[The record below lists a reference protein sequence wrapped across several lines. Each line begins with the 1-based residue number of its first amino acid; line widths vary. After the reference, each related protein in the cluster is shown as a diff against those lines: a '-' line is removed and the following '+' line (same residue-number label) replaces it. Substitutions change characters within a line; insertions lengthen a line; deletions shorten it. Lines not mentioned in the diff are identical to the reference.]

1 VKGLSTTRRLTVLLA
16 LAGLYFSA
24 GKLGLE
30 LAVVHASISAV
41 WPATGVALAAFL
53 ILGYDAWPGILLG
66 SFLVNLTTAGSAAVC
81 LGIAIGDTLEGL
93 AGTYL
98 VNKFARGRNAFQRTQ
113 DIFKF
118 VFFAAI
124 LSSAIAATIGM
135 TSLSIGRSAPWANY
149 WTMWFT
155 WWQGDAVGAIVVTPV
170 LLLWTGERRM
180 KWDTNQIVEACAV
193 LVLLLAIGLTI
204 FDGIFSTQAG
214 YAPIEFL
221 CIPVLIWAA
230 LRFGPREAA
239 IATTILAGIA
249 IWGTMRGNG
258 PFVMQNKN
266 ASLLLLQAFM
276 GVTVIVT
283 LVLAAEV
290 RQRKDSL
297 EKIRLMALSDP
308 LTGLANYRRLVEALE
323 GEMRRYGRTERPFAI
338 LVLDLDGLKIINDTY
353 GHVVGSQALRRVAEI
368 LRAHCRATDLP
379 ARYGGDEFVVVL
391 PESER
396 AAAEQVARRISDHVA
411 KSSERPPISV
421 SIGVAVYPV
430 NGISITE
437 LVAAADRELY
447 AKKAEKN
454 SKTPRTADSVN
465 YIL

>member
-1 VKGLSTTRRLTVLLA
+1 MKGLSTTRRLTVLLA